1 MRTRIINL
9 TALSL
14 LLSLAETFIP
24 RPLPFFRIGLANIP
38 MLLAIGKLG
47 GKDYLTLALF
57 KAVSTSYLSG
67 TLFSPFFLI
76 SLGQSMA
83 SATIM
88 YMVSIMLDKHV
99 SLYGISLSGA
109 AASAFA
115 QIAIASLIIGIGIF
129 SLLPLML
136 IFSFFSSLITAYI
149 SYRIP
154 FDMDRKMDEGTE
166 HLRMRKSF
174 TIVLLSSSLIIT
186 TLDHAAILTI
196 AFILMIIIS
205 LKEGRR
211 FEPLNYIALIAI
223 TLFTSIIIPRGLVLF
238 SIFGFPISQLS
249 IEIGLRTGLRLSL
262 IMIISLTFSRYMFSG
277 GMISSILRRFFS
289 MESIFYDS
297 KGSLKERF
305 ISALNETEA
314 KEMKDSIIKVPYF
327 TSITMLCCFILLKLI
342 DWKIL

>member
-47 GKDYLTLALF
+47 GKDYLILALF

-109 AASAFA
+109 AASAFT

-136 IFSFFSSLITAYI
+136 IFSFFSSLQI
-149 SYRIP
+149 S
-154 FDMDRKMDEGTE
+154 K
-166 HLRMRKSF
+166 
-174 TIVLLSSSLIIT
+174 
-186 TLDHAAILTI
+186 
-196 AFILMIIIS
+196 
-205 LKEGRR
+205 
-211 FEPLNYIALIAI
+211 
-223 TLFTSIIIPRGLVLF
+223 
-238 SIFGFPISQLS
+238 
-249 IEIGLRTGLRLSL
+249 
-262 IMIISLTFSRYMFSG
+262 
-277 GMISSILRRFFS
+277 
-289 MESIFYDS
+289 
-297 KGSLKERF
+297 
-305 ISALNETEA
+305 
-314 KEMKDSIIKVPYF
+314 
-327 TSITMLCCFILLKLI
+327 
-342 DWKIL
+342 